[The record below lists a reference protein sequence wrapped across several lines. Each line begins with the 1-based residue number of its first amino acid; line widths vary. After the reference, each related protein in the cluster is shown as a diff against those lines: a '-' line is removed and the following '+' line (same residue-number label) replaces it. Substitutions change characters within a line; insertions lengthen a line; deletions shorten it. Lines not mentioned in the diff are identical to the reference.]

1 MGVDCFVE
9 DDEEEEKLKAN
20 LLKGEKKK
28 KVGFADVVDAKLTV
42 DRGQKLNADF
52 FDDGTDAIAKN
63 VIKMIHT
70 GGLADSISNLGASM
84 LKNNQSRV
92 AMGAGG
98 NTNRSLVQSLFQPEP
113 VVM

>member
-42 DRGQKLNADF
+42 DRG
-52 FDDGTDAIAKN
+52 
-63 VIKMIHT
+63 
-70 GGLADSISNLGASM
+70 
-84 LKNNQSRV
+84 
-92 AMGAGG
+92 
-98 NTNRSLVQSLFQPEP
+98 
-113 VVM
+113 